1 MRFSVQ
7 VGNTDKHL
15 VEFNF
20 NQLYGTLVIR
30 VDNQAVF
37 QSKRIFNE
45 PVREVYHFVI
55 DGAEKSDVRIEKRRK
70 PLFGHHNSVFVNDR
84 LTRVVDGYF

>member
-1 MRFSVQ
+1 MRFSLE
-7 VGNTDKHL
+7 VGNADKHL

-20 NQLYGTLVIR
+20 NQFYGTLVIR
-30 VDNQAVF
+30 VDNRPVF

-70 PLFGHHNSVFVNDR
+70 PLFGHHNSVYVNDR